1 MKRIVILFAFVSTF
15 IWGQEEVNV
24 DLSNPNSAIY
34 THLYFLQNDSY
45 EPEKAAA
52 TIYGFEGEEAIDEG
66 EDEYPFLME
75 VWCGDIYEKE
85 GLSGLK
91 ELAKDLKEQ
100 LSEEEG
106 RRVSVHVV
114 RKTYY
119 KALNKLK
126 SKVKNNPDLSEKL
139 HDLIEREKEWQ
150 SDVNEMLDN
159 MVKYDN
165 D

>member
-1 MKRIVILFAFVSTF
+1 MRF
-15 IWGQEEVNV
+15 EEI
-24 DLSNPNSAIY
+24 A
-34 THLYFLQNDSY
+34 
-45 EPEKAAA
+45 
-52 TIYGFEGEEAIDEG
+52 
-66 EDEYPFLME
+66 
-75 VWCGDIYEKE
+75 
-85 GLSGLK
+85 
-91 ELAKDLKEQ
+91 EQ

-139 HDLIEREKEWQ
+139 HDLIEREREWQ

>member
-1 MKRIVILFAFVSTF
+1 MRF
-15 IWGQEEVNV
+15 EEI
-24 DLSNPNSAIY
+24 A
-34 THLYFLQNDSY
+34 
-45 EPEKAAA
+45 
-52 TIYGFEGEEAIDEG
+52 
-66 EDEYPFLME
+66 
-75 VWCGDIYEKE
+75 
-85 GLSGLK
+85 
-91 ELAKDLKEQ
+91 EQ